1 MSGSPWLGLSL
12 LIAVSLLWGTSFVLI
27 EIAARDYGALSMA
40 LSRAAVAAVFLGAV
54 ALPAVHRL
62 RIDARIWS
70 RIVSLSVVG
79 QVLPFFLLGLSGRL
93 TSSSSSAVMMG
104 AAPIATIVVARLMFH
119 ERWSAGRWL
128 GVVIAGAGVVIAFGW
143 NGILLS
149 PPQAGFGADDSIGKL
164 CALGAALGYA
174 FGAIIFRSIPSQ
186 IPPIVVAATSLSCS
200 SLLLAGGAVLQGD
213 TLAAFGRADA
223 ASSTA
228 LIALG
233 VLNTGCAYAIYYKL
247 ISISGAGFA
256 SLNNYLVPIIG
267 AMAGAVLLGE
277 AISWNLTLGLL
288 MIVCG
293 ILLSA
298 LLQK

>member
-1 MSGSPWLGLSL
+1 MTGSPWLGLSL
-12 LIAVSLLWGTSFVLI
+12 LLAVSLLWGTSFVLI
-27 EIAARDYGALSMA
+27 EIAAQDYGALSIA
-40 LSRAAVAAVFLGAV
+40 LSRAAVAAVVLGGVAV
-54 ALPAVHRL
+54 LSVRRL
-62 RIDARIWS
+62 RIAARIWP
-70 RIVSLSVVG
+70 RIVLLSVVG
-79 QVLPFFLLGLSGRL
+79 QVVPFFLLGLSGRL

-104 AAPIATIVVARLMFH
+104 AAPIATIVVAGLMLQ

-128 GVVIAGAGVVIAFGW
+128 GVVVAGAGVVIAFGW
-143 NGILLS
+143 NGIFPS
-149 PPQAGFGADDSIGKL
+149 PAPAGFGSDDALGKL

-174 FGAIIFRSIPSQ
+174 FGAIIFRSIPPQ
-186 IPPIVVAATSLSCS
+186 IPPMVVAALSLSCS
-200 SLLLAGGAVLQGD
+200 SLLLAAGAVLQGD
-213 TLAAFGRADA
+213 ALIAFGRAGA

-228 LIALG
+228 MVALG

-267 AMAGAVLLGE
+267 ATAGAVLLGE
-277 AISWNLTLGLL
+277 AISWNLALGLL

-298 LLQK
+298 LLQN